1 MIDSALAKLIQPIAS
16 LLRPV
21 WNYCNRL
28 WKERRAGQN
37 LFPEE
42 QLRLM
47 DVEFDKTLARIR
59 GEESEDG
66 WLGSMLT
73 AIAHPVITP
82 QFLQQQGV
90 KDWLAIQ
97 QVRDDLKALAT
108 RQLLGN
114 TTPDV
119 ETRKRLIDAYTSIS
133 TNPAAT
139 AIEATNGIV
148 AVLVAG
154 HQASLETNPA
164 TVAGFIQAAST
175 ENRGAFERV
184 SEQVSSVAERLNS
197 IGPDALVVR
206 VHTEQASEE
215 LTGILKRRSF
225 RTEEARDQIQA
236 LVENSFQRHC
246 VMLIGQ

>member
-1 MIDSALAKLIQPIAS
+1 
-16 LLRPV
+16 
-21 WNYCNRL
+21 
-28 WKERRAGQN
+28 
-37 LFPEE
+37 
-42 QLRLM
+42 
-47 DVEFDKTLARIR
+47 
-59 GEESEDG
+59 
-66 WLGSMLT
+66 MLT
-73 AIAHPVITP
+73 AIAHPIMTP

-114 TTPDV
+114 TTPDA
-119 ETRKRLIDAYTSIS
+119 ETRKRLIDAYTLIS

-236 LVENSFQRHC
+236 LVEKLFSEALRHADRAVKAQAHGYWEQRSSTFLKINTSQRAGPISINYVSLSPDTMRESSMPC
-246 VMLIGQ
+246 F